1 MRCRIPPFWRNPT
14 ARYLMVSALMLALW
28 VPTTAQAH
36 RLKFTGV
43 SLQQGRTLQA
53 KFPHIFDREI
63 TLAEVDDIVRF
74 LMKTGLYSGI
84 NVVARQTGE
93 GPELLLVATQ
103 LRKIKAIEIVG
114 NRAFSAGEVKQIL
127 QIDENK
133 TLERKELI
141 EAIKNLQAEYRKRG
155 YRSMNAEVEFK
166 TAGDTDVGIKVIVEE
181 GLPTKIDKVQID
193 TANPELQTRIEKK
206 VRSLK
211 GRILNEDELQALVHD
226 IDEDLK
232 DQRYLIARIADPQPT
247 FDEKQEHV
255 RVNIGIESPWQY
267 SFEFNGA
274 SSVSDSTLIKNMNL
288 EQLTGTVTTPAPELA
303 ERLRRFYQDQGYAH
317 IQIKTDEKQED
328 SKFRR
333 RIRFDIEEGPRVRI
347 KKINITGNISRNGD
361 YYARYIK
368 SSSSDLIGEGYY
380 NRKDIEAGIKNLEE
394 ELQNQGY
401 LRAKVKAWRSEF
413 GSGLTSSPNDKKY
426 GSQATLYLTIDEGPL
441 TVIRQ
446 IRFEGVDA
454 FSKLQLL
461 NLLPIKT
468 NESLRIKDLNSAI
481 DALKTFYAS
490 EGFIEMKI
498 LNEQEG
504 LVVYNEASTQAT
516 IEFNIAEGPKVTVGS
531 IVLQGNEITKDEVI
545 IRELGFKLG
554 DVYTPAVRDDSIFH
568 LNKLK
573 LFSRV
578 GIRTLEEGTS
588 AASRTVIVELE
599 EASPG
604 SFESGIG
611 IVQDRDLIFR
621 GYAGVAYRNLWG
633 TARSVSG
640 RVDPSY
646 STDPSISYLEH
657 KITLS
662 YLEPYILG
670 DRNYGRMNLTRELK
684 FSGDYDSITKN
695 AIIQEENALSLQ
707 IERDFTRNIRLSFTA
722 YTLSSQNLFDRVTY
736 EIKQT
741 QNVAK
746 VGPFI
751 AFDYRDNPL
760 YPTKGSYSYLSL
772 EYSDPILGSS
782 DDASQRIKFV
792 KASASTSY
800 PYRILGSP
808 RWILATSLRTGYV
821 VNVGDHA
828 NSVPWQEAFFLGGRS
843 TLRGF
848 DGIDRDRVPNRYQ
861 LGVENLRDF
870 YVSSDSYYFL
880 VKSELRFPLFWIMDG
895 AFFYDGGA
903 VLLSQLPI
911 DDPYRDTAGIAL
923 RFGFTGGIYL
933 SLEYGFKLD
942 RKLWAGAH
950 ENPGAFHLAIG
961 TF

>member
-1 MRCRIPPFWRNPT
+1 MSFRRFKGWHSRIPRLLI
-14 ARYLMVSALMLALW
+14 ASALVVLCWAPSAL
-28 VPTTAQAH
+28 AH

-43 SLQQGRTLQA
+43 SLQQGRLLQS
-53 KFPHIFDREI
+53 KFPHVFEREI
-63 TLAEVDDIVRF
+63 TLAEVDDLVRY

-84 NVVARQTGE
+84 NVVSRQTGE

-103 LRKIKAIEIVG
+103 LRKISRIEVVG
-114 NRAFSAGEVKQIL
+114 NRAFSTGEVKQIL
-127 QIDENK
+127 QIDERK

-166 TAGDTDVGIKVIVEE
+166 TSGETEVEIRVVVEE
-181 GLPTKIDKVQID
+181 GLPTKIDKIQID
-193 TANPELQTRIEKK
+193 TANPELQARVEKK

-211 GRILNEDELQALVHD
+211 GKVLNEEELQAMIHN

-232 DQRYLIARIADPQPT
+232 DQRYLVARIADPVPT
-247 FDEKQEHV
+247 FTEKQEHV
-255 RVNIGIESPWQY
+255 RVNINIENPWQY
-267 SFEFNGA
+267 KFEFSGS

-288 EQLTGTVTTPAPELA
+288 DQLTGTVSTPAPELA
-303 ERLRRFYQDQGYAH
+303 ERLRRYYQDQGYAH
-317 IQIKTDEKQED
+317 IQVKTEEKQND
-328 SKFRR
+328 ARFLRS
-333 RIRFDIEEGPRVRI
+333 IRFEIEEGPRVRI
-347 KKINITGNISRNGD
+347 KKINVAGNISRSGD

-368 SSSSDLIGEGYY
+368 SSSSDLIGDGYY
-380 NRKDIEAGIKNLEE
+380 NRKDIEEGIKNLEE

-413 GSGLTSSPNDKKY
+413 GSGLTSSPDDKKY
-426 GSQATLYLTIDEGPL
+426 GSQATLFLTIDEGPL

-461 NLLPIKT
+461 ALLPIKT
-468 NESLRIKDLNSAI
+468 NESLRIKDLNNAI
-481 DALKTFYAS
+481 ENLKTFYSA

-498 LNEQEG
+498 LNEHEG

-516 IEFNIAEGPKVTVGS
+516 ILFKIAEGPKVTVGS
-531 IVLQGNEITKDEVI
+531 IVLQGNESTKDDVI
-545 IRELGFKLG
+545 LRELGFKRG
-554 DVYTPAVRDDSIFH
+554 DVFTPAVRDDSAFH

-578 GIRTLEEGTS
+578 SIRTLEEGTS
-588 AASRTVIVELE
+588 IAQRTVLVELE
-599 EASPG
+599 ESPPG

-611 IVQDRDLIFR
+611 IAQDRDLEFR
-621 GYAGVAYRNLWG
+621 GFAGVAYRNLG
-633 TARSVSG
+633 GMARSISS
-640 RVDPSY
+640 RIDPSY
-646 STDPSISYLEH
+646 STNSQISYLEH

-670 DRNYGRMNLTRELK
+670 DRNYGRVNLVRELK
-684 FSGDYDSITKN
+684 FSGDFDSITKN
-695 AIIQEENALSLQ
+695 AIIQEENALALQ
-707 IERDFTRNIRLSFTA
+707 VERDFTRNIRLNFTA

-736 EIKQT
+736 EIKRT
-741 QNVAK
+741 QNIAK
-746 VGPFI
+746 VGPLI

-772 EYSDPILGSS
+772 EYSDPLLGSS
-782 DDASQRIKFV
+782 EDVSQQIKFL
-792 KASASTSY
+792 KATASTSY
-800 PYRILGSP
+800 PYRISGNS
-808 RWILATSLRTGYV
+808 RWILATSFRTGYV
-821 VNVGDHA
+821 VNMGDRS
-828 NSVPWQEAFFLGGRS
+828 NSIPWQEAFFLGGRS

-880 VKSELRFPLFWIMDG
+880 LKSELRFPLFWIMDG
-895 AFFYDGGA
+895 AIFYDGGA

-911 DDPYRDTAGIAL
+911 DDPYRDTAGLAL

-933 SLEYGFKLD
+933 SFEYGFKLD

-950 ENPGAFHLAIG
+950 ENPGAFHMAIG